1 MLEDTMEKK
10 GKVYFDARVIVA
22 LFVIALGV
30 LFLLKNLGVHIPFD
44 IWEMW
49 PVALILVG
57 LSQLS
62 RTSDPG
68 QSIGGWIILI
78 IGVLFLLSNLDI
90 IPYDFFD
97 FWPVVLILV
106 GLLILKNAIWGFKK
120 TPGSQDFIN
129 LSFVL
134 GGGDF
139 KFNTKDLKGGRIT
152 AIMGGGM
159 IDLREADIQEDEVV
173 IDMFCLMGG
182 IEIKVPTTWEVNMQ
196 ATPLLGG
203 MDNKTSYHAANDKDA
218 RPGKSPRKLTIKGIA
233 LMGGIEI
240 KN

>member
-1 MLEDTMEKK
+1 MEKR
-10 GKVYFDARVIVA
+10 GKDYFDARVIVA

-30 LFLLKNLGVHIPFD
+30 LFLLKNLGVPIAFD
-44 IWEMW
+44 LWELW

-57 LSQLS
+57 LSHIS
-62 RTSDPG
+62 RSRDTG
-68 QSIGGWIILI
+68 QSLGGWIILG

-90 IPYDFFD
+90 IPFGFFE

-106 GLLILKNAIWGFKK
+106 GILILKNAFWGFKK

-139 KFNTKDLKGGRIT
+139 KFNTKNLKGGKIT
-152 AIMGGGM
+152 SIMGGGT

-173 IDMFCLMGG
+173 IDAFCLMGG
-182 IEIKVPTTWEVNMQ
+182 IEIRVPTTWEVNMQ

-203 MDNKTSYHAANDKDA
+203 MDNKTSFHAANDKDS
-218 RPGKSPRKLTIKGIA
+218 RTGKSRKKLTIKGIA
-233 LMGGIEI
+233 IMGGMEI